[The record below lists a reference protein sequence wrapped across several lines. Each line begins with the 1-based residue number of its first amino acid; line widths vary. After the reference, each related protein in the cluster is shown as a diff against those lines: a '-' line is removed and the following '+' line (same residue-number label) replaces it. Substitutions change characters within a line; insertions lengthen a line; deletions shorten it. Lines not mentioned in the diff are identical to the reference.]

1 MGSSLYL
8 GDKFLGGTIID
19 DSSTNEN
26 RTWSSEKIFDA
37 INGEKAIGSEEGYL
51 NSAGDFLQE
60 PVAIKDIVNTVST
73 DYITI
78 PTSAK
83 KLTAYA
89 MATIDGD
96 ATSLDKNTSNSMWLA
111 VAFYDASKQFII
123 RTTPNYGSEI
133 SPYKYNDK
141 SLVVFAGDIPA
152 NAKYIRFSWRNWVDG
167 ECRFCFNEML
177 TVLAN
182 WIDYTYKTDSTF
194 ANVFSYDGMQYG
206 YLSGDNV
213 VNKPTSGVEY
223 TSRKAYTT
231 EYFAVTGSYINVEY
245 KYYAKEVIDTNEWKT
260 DSEQSTWAVWIPL
273 DKDKKPIAGRPYI
286 ASIFEG
292 KKQNTLESIMD
303 ENGLINGQ
311 ISLTLPPGTKYV
323 RFSWRTY
330 GINPVDAKGTEK
342 ANSVYGL
349 DMKVYSSQI
358 ALLSDII
365 KE

>member
-8 GDKFLGGTIID
+8 GDKHLGGTIID
-19 DSSTNEN
+19 DVSTNKN

-60 PVAIKDIVNTVST
+60 PAAIKDIVNTVST

-78 PTSAK
+78 PTTAK

-111 VAFYDASKQFII
+111 VAFYDASKRFII
-123 RTTPNYGSEI
+123 RMTPNQGSEI

-141 SLVVFAGDIPA
+141 SLVVSAEDIPT
-152 NAKYIRFSWRNWVDG
+152 NAKYIRLSWRNWKDG
-167 ECRFCFNEML
+167 ECRFCFNEMV
-177 TVLAN
+177 TVLAK

-194 ANVFSYDGMQYG
+194 ANVFSYNGMEFG
-206 YLSGDNV
+206 YLGGTNL
-213 VNKPTSGVEY
+213 VNKPGSDVEY
-223 TSRKAYTT
+223 TNRKAYTT
-231 EYFAVTGSYINVEY
+231 KEFAVTGSYVNVNY
-245 KYYAKEVIDTNEWKT
+245 TYYIQEVLNTNEWNT
-260 DSEQSTWAVWIPL
+260 DPDKSTWAVWIAL
-273 DKDKKPIAGRPYI
+273 DKDKKPLNTRPYL

-292 KKQNTLESIMD
+292 KKQSTLESMMD
-303 ENGLINGQ
+303 ANGLFNGQ
-311 ISLTLPPGTKYV
+311 ISLTLPTGTKFV

-342 ANSVYGL
+342 ANAVYGL

-365 KE
+365 K